1 MGILSLLLVML
12 LGCENV
18 SPFRHGASSG
28 SSVLTAGALMIR
40 NSCGWEKG
48 GGSWLAFSAN
58 FKFQFQ
64 ISSLAILKGCCH
76 RIFSE
81 ETRFCSATDFSRLFV
96 VSSQD
101 SVLFQKFLFSY
112 GQKQLLT
119 IFFCVPC
126 FVIKNVFAITSIFVS
141 TRSSD
146 PFARPI
152 FIRPD
157 TR

>member
-1 MGILSLLLVML
+1 MGKGYIIVALVML

-40 NSCGWEKG
+40 NNCDWVRGAPS
-48 GGSWLAFSAN
+48 GSWLGFSAN

-81 ETRFCSATDFSRLFV
+81 GTRYCSATDFFRLFV

-101 SVLFQKFLFSY
+101 SVLFHKFLFSY
-112 GQKQLLT
+112 GQKQLVTNL
-119 IFFCVPC
+119 
-126 FVIKNVFAITSIFVS
+126 
-141 TRSSD
+141 
-146 PFARPI
+146 
-152 FIRPD
+152 
-157 TR
+157 

>member
-1 MGILSLLLVML
+1 ML

-81 ETRFCSATDFSRLFV
+81 GTRYCSATDFSRLFV

-101 SVLFQKFLFSY
+101 SVLFHKFLFSY
-112 GQKQLLT
+112 GQKQLVTNL
-119 IFFCVPC
+119 
-126 FVIKNVFAITSIFVS
+126 
-141 TRSSD
+141 
-146 PFARPI
+146 
-152 FIRPD
+152 
-157 TR
+157 